1 MPRPS
6 KIDRL
11 PKEIRE
17 EIGRLRDAGRTLDE
31 IMAALRA
38 LDAGEGISRTG
49 LGRYVQRLDRMGERL
64 RRSRQMAE
72 ALSRQLGDQPGDQVA
87 RLNMEAL
94 HSFLSDAL
102 LAADEE
108 GEAGDKARAAL
119 TNPMGAKLFAEALER
134 LSKAQRNNQDFV
146 EKLRRQVADEAQR
159 AAAKAVEKEG
169 RAQGLSNATI
179 ARIKASVFGVKA
191 PA

>member
-38 LDAGEGISRTG
+38 LDAGEEISRTG

-146 EKLRRQVADEAQR
+146 EKLQRQAAER
-159 AAAKAVEKEG
+159 AKQNAAEAVEAEAREAGIGPELIAAIK
-169 RAQGLSNATI
+169 RRVLGLA
-179 ARIKASVFGVKA
+179 A
-191 PA
+191 